1 MTHTGR
7 AGSSVGA
14 GRRHPGWGHPLVALV
29 SLALGVVGVLP
40 FILVGYAVEQLL
52 LAPLGLAPVDPTN
65 DDGTAVLVVGGVVA
79 PLLVL
84 ATWAALTAAVVRQR
98 GLGRRSW
105 VVAAAALAVP
115 TLVFVASKLS

>member
-1 MTHTGR
+1 MST
-7 AGSSVGA
+7 GSSTA
-14 GRRHPGWGHPLVALV
+14 TPYPGHPLVALV

-65 DDGTAVLVVGGVVA
+65 YDGTAVLVVGGVVA

-84 ATWAALTAAVVRQR
+84 ATWAAFTAAVVRQR

-115 TLVFVASKLS
+115 TLVFVASKQLS